1 MLPGMQGLEVLRKLR
16 EFTNTPILMLT
27 ARGEDTDRILGLELG
42 EAHVI
47 RDAGGVVSEDAIRSL
62 LISQRLLGT
71 REIILIH
78 HTDCGMLTFQDHEV
92 KDQIAS
98 DTGARPHFALEAFPD
113 VEDDVR
119 QSIVRLKAN
128 PFIDNKDQ
136 IRGFV
141 FDVKTGG
148 LKEIAIWPGVHNMGG
163 RWG

>member
-1 MLPGMQGLEVLRKLR
+1 MRGASAVGLPWLSHSVAVVV
-16 EFTNTPILMLT
+16 TPT
-27 ARGEDTDRILGLELG
+27 
-42 EAHVI
+42 
-47 RDAGGVVSEDAIRSL
+47 
-62 LISQRLLGT
+62 Q
-71 REIILIH
+71 EIILVH

-113 VEDDVR
+113 VEDDIR

-148 LKEIAIWPGVHNMGG
+148 LKEITI
-163 RWG
+163 